1 MSARFRTLFVPGRRK
16 ARNPVKG
23 VKGLDSRYPDV
34 CKVNIKLGNFPVD
47 RVRIDKIEI

>member
-1 MSARFRTLFVPGRRK
+1 MEGVLAQFLQERGS
-16 ARNPVKG
+16 RNLVKG

-34 CKVNIKLGNFPVD
+34 CKANIKLGNFPVD